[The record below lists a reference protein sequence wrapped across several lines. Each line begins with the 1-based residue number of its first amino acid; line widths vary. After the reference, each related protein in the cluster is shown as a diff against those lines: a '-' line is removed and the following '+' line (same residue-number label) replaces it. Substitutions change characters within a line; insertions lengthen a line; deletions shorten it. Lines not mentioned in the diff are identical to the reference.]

1 VEEGLR
7 GTVVVSRRPNQTDK
21 PRTALKEEK
30 KERKVKKKKNVSVNS
45 CYEFVLPVNTIT
57 RTQGMPKLRVSKALQ
72 SSKT

>member
-1 VEEGLR
+1 MR

-30 KERKVKKKKNVSVNS
+30 KKEKGEKNAAVNS
-45 CYEFVLPVNTIT
+45 CYEFPSSKHNHTH
-57 RTQGMPKLRVSKALQ
+57 MENARVKGFKALQ